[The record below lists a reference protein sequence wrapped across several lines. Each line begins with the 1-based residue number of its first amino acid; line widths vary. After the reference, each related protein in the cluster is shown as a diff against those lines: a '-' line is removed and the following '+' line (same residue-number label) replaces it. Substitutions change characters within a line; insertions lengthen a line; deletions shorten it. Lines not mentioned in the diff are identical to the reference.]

1 MSNPSSPAGGQNQHI
16 SAAGGGA
23 LQHSGQGQAVSQLAQ
38 GILRRN
44 ERVQPGTQ
52 PTLHLPQS
60 FGRRETKGHL
70 VTKAIQTEPSVIKE
84 VEALIL
90 LIAQKF
96 RIEGLLESVNF
107 EKGFL
112 VYYKKDQV
120 DVVEQQGQA
129 PKIVKKE
136 GEIPTTLNLS
146 EMLFKKPFDDVKEI
160 YELGDAIFRTWAPG
174 KKAFILGCK
183 TQYQPNDAKI
193 FQGYDGYDVLQG
205 WSTSSD
211 KDAKG
216 QVDKVLKDFKIES
229 VTPKQKA
236 EVIQKYQLERALG
249 SKPEEY
255 NPGKILALLGK
266 NPLELIQGILSN
278 EEIEKSVGKI
288 PFLRD
293 KGKVQQKIELRNR
306 FIAECC
312 GYSENEACQATYHEY
327 FRNRPPFPFRDNMGI
342 TEHFEPLKEFSTD
355 EEIRV
360 KLERFERKEDFLEKF
375 NKISSNAY
383 RTTLQTLVPS
393 GESQARLKQLQD
405 LDAKISSLPEQK
417 SEHPLEENYQKLRA
431 YDFES
436 EKLDLVAK
444 CGVDK
449 LTEQLKA
456 KVQDGSN
463 YRFGAGYLQFVEIY
477 LTQQLL
483 KNRKIFTDLTP
494 QEIEGCLT
502 ALIGTTKSDQP
513 LPSEG
518 LIPSNRA
525 DWNGIGLKLEI
536 NNEQLANQIWIAIH
550 APDFEPTN
558 PSALSGWY
566 QEFRSNPPAEGGLE
580 GFLDKKEEDF
590 QEKLD
595 FVRRILPPEQAS
607 ASGGESDVAAVG
619 GSALF
624 DPSDP
629 VREKEKQYIALELQ
643 KKWNPHFSN
652 QDECLRIHQSL
663 GDRKALIKSIISAKK
678 SALDL
683 TKPEAQKRNKK
694 IEEISKDISQI
705 AIDSFKF
712 EPRKLDQ
719 RKLDQRKLDQLV
731 EDWINSVPDSQA
743 P

>member
-1 MSNPSSPAGGQNQHI
+1 MNNPSSPAGGQNQHI

-38 GILRRN
+38 GILQRN

-96 RIEGLLESVNF
+96 RIDGLLESVNF

-160 YELGDAIFRTWAPG
+160 YELGDAIFRTWDPG

-183 TQYQPNDAKI
+183 TQYQPTGTKS
-193 FQGYDGYDVLQG
+193 FQGYENYDVLNG
-205 WSTSSD
+205 WTTCPRD
-211 KDAKG
+211 YKAKQ
-216 QVDKVLKDFKIES
+216 QVDKVLDDFQITDVKDD
-229 VTPKQKA
+229 QKT

-249 SKPEEY
+249 SNPDEY

-266 NPLELIQGILSN
+266 DPCSLIGGILRD
-278 EEIEKSVGKI
+278 EVIEKSVGK
-288 PFLRD
+288 FSFFRD

-360 KLERFERKEDFLEKF
+360 KLGRFERKDFLEKF
-375 NKISSNAY
+375 NQISSNAY
-383 RTTLQTLVPS
+383 RTTLQKLVPD
-393 GESQARLKQLQD
+393 GSQDRLQQLRS
-405 LDAKISSLPEQK
+405 LDTEIRGLPEQK
-417 SEHPLEENYQKLRA
+417 GEDKWRENYQKLRK
-431 YDFES
+431 YDFEHTI
-436 EKLDLVAK
+436 LDLVAE

-449 LTEQLKA
+449 LIEQLKI
-456 KVQDGSN
+456 KEGDGSN
-463 YRFGAGYLQFVEIY
+463 YRFGADYLLFVESY

-483 KNRKIFTDLTP
+483 KNRKFLMDLTP
-494 QEIEGCLT
+494 QQIEICLK
-502 ALIGTTKSDQP
+502 ALIGKTKSET
-513 LPSEG
+513 PSPSDRP
-518 LIPSNRA
+518 IPTNRA
-525 DWNGIGLKLEI
+525 DWNGSGLKLEI

-550 APDFEPTN
+550 APGFVPTN

-566 QEFRSNPPAEGGLE
+566 QEFRSNPPEGKTLQEFLNEKERDFQGKLAFVRGILPSEPPAPEGGSAAAAGGGSAGPVSE
-580 GFLDKKEEDF
+580 SSGRKKEE
-590 QEKLD
+590 
-595 FVRRILPPEQAS
+595 
-607 ASGGESDVAAVG
+607 
-619 GSALF
+619 
-624 DPSDP
+624 
-629 VREKEKQYIALELQ
+629 QYIALELQ
-643 KKWNPHFSN
+643 KNWNPHFSN
-652 QDECLRIHQSL
+652 QDECLRIRQIL
-663 GDRKALIKSIISAKK
+663 GDRKALVERIISAKK
-678 SALDL
+678 SALDQ
-683 TKPEAQKRNKK
+683 TQPGAQNRNKK

-712 EPRKLDQ
+712 DSE
-719 RKLDQRKLDQLV
+719 KLDQRKLDQLV
-731 EDWINSVPDSQA
+731 EDWINSVPDLQA